1 MAKKQSQQP
10 EVNIST
16 NKQSGGINVGGS
28 ATAGGD
34 MVGGSKHGDTTVVKG
49 VGAGANVA
57 AGRGAGV
64 QSGTFVGDLA
74 QWQAQMEQTIDQD
87 AHLSANEKQAL
98 KEQVAK
104 IQQEAAKG
112 DKADIGWLE
121 KLLNTLAPMSGDI
134 FEVVITTLANPLLGI
149 GLVLKK
155 IGDKAKIEKQ
165 AKAG

>member
-1 MAKKQSQQP
+1 MTKKQSQQP

-16 NKQSGGINVGGS
+16 TKQSGGINVGGS

-34 MVGGSKHGDTTVVKG
+34 MLGGSKYGDTTVVKG
-49 VGAGANVA
+49 VGAGASVA
-57 AGRGAGV
+57 AGRGASV
-64 QSGTFVGDLA
+64 QANTFVGDLA
-74 QWQAQMEQTIDQD
+74 QWQTQMDQAIDQT
-87 AHLSANEKQAL
+87 ASLSAAEKQDL

-112 DKADIGWLE
+112 DKVDVGRLE
-121 KLLNTLAPMSGDI
+121 KLINTLAPMAGDI
-134 FEVVITTLANPLLGI
+134 FEVAITTLASPLLGI